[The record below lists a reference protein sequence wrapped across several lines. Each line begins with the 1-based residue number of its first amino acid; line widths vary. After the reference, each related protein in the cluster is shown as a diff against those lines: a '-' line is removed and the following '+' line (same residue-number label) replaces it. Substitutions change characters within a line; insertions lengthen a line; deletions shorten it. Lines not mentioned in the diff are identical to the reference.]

1 MDTVYLVGMIASG
14 LFFGWTIGSHYTGAV
29 MGTAYGAKLIT
40 PRNATI
46 LIAICVLLGATLES
60 HNVVKTVGTG
70 VIDAKNMTIFGA
82 MIMMLT
88 AALVTAANTW
98 LKLPV
103 STSQL
108 AIFSVV
114 GAAIGMKAPV
124 YWGTTIVALAITW
137 VGTPIVGTVL
147 GFVLTKIMDRLLKE
161 GRDVPKVVQEELA
174 ATTEIHPLKLEGAS
188 SKRES
193 PAARAQVE
201 NSSKI
206 KKLTGYL
213 LILVC
218 CYAAYTLGCNNT
230 GNAVG
235 VFFGTGVIKSKML
248 AGFIGGIVMA
258 IGALTWGRPLLE
270 KVGLHI
276 VSLDL
281 NSAVGAQLAQGITA
295 HIAAAIGYPTSMNQ
309 AMIGGI
315 AGAGLARGIKAI
327 DLKAIKEIVISW
339 FLTPVIGGI
348 VAFCLYSLL
357 SWLLKV
363 K

>member
-1 MDTVYLVGMIASG
+1 MDTVYLIGMVLSG

-29 MGTAYGAKLIT
+29 MGTAFGANLIK

-46 LIAICVLLGATLES
+46 LIAIFVLLGSTLES
-60 HNVVKTVGTG
+60 HNVVTTVGTG
-70 VIDAKNMTIFGA
+70 VIEAKYMTIFGA

-114 GAAIGMKAPV
+114 GAAMGMKAQV
-124 YWGTTIVALAITW
+124 QWETTILALAITW
-137 VGTPIVGTVL
+137 VGTPIVGAII
-147 GFVLTKIMDRLLKE
+147 GFVLTKIMDISILKKFE
-161 GRDVPKVVQEELA
+161 K
-174 ATTEIHPLKLEGAS
+174 T
-188 SKRES
+188 
-193 PAARAQVE
+193 
-201 NSSKI
+201 
-206 KKLTGYL
+206 KKYL
-213 LILVC
+213 LLLVC

-235 VFFGTGVIKSKML
+235 VFFGTGAIKSKML

-276 VSLDL
+276 VSLDI

-295 HIAAAIGYPTSMNQ
+295 HIAASLGYPTSMNQ

-327 DLKAIKEIVISW
+327 NMKVMKEIVISW

-357 SWLLKV
+357 SPLLGV

>member
-1 MDTVYLVGMIASG
+1 METVYLIGMVLSG

-29 MGTAYGAKLIT
+29 MGTAFGAKLIK

-46 LIAICVLLGATLES
+46 LIAIFVLLGSTLES
-60 HNVVKTVGTG
+60 HNVVTTVGTG
-70 VIDAKNMTIFGA
+70 VIEAKYMTIFGA

-114 GAAIGMKAPV
+114 GAAMGMKAQV
-124 YWGTTIVALAITW
+124 QWETTILALAITW
-137 VGTPIVGTVL
+137 VGTPIVGAIL
-147 GFVLTKIMDRLLKE
+147 GFVLTKVMDISILKKFE
-161 GRDVPKVVQEELA
+161 K
-174 ATTEIHPLKLEGAS
+174 T
-188 SKRES
+188 
-193 PAARAQVE
+193 
-201 NSSKI
+201 
-206 KKLTGYL
+206 KKYL
-213 LILVC
+213 LIIVC

-235 VFFGTGVIKSKML
+235 VFFGTGAIKSKML

-276 VSLDL
+276 VSLDI

-295 HIAAAIGYPTSMNQ
+295 HIAASLGYPTSMNQ

-327 DLKAIKEIVISW
+327 NMKVMKDIVISW

-357 SWLLKV
+357 SPLLGV

>member
-1 MDTVYLVGMIASG
+1 MDIVYLIGMVLSG

-29 MGTAYGAKLIT
+29 MGTAFGAKLIK

-46 LIAICVLLGATLES
+46 LIAIFVLLGATLES

-70 VIDAKNMTIFGA
+70 VIEAKYMTMFGA

-114 GAAIGMKAPV
+114 GAAMGMKAQV
-124 YWGTTIVALAITW
+124 QWETTILALAITW
-137 VGTPIVGTVL
+137 VGTPIVGTIL
-147 GFVLTKIMDRLLKE
+147 GFVLTKIMDISMLTKFE
-161 GRDVPKVVQEELA
+161 KA
-174 ATTEIHPLKLEGAS
+174 
-188 SKRES
+188 
-193 PAARAQVE
+193 
-201 NSSKI
+201 
-206 KKLTGYL
+206 KKYL
-213 LILVC
+213 LIIVC

-235 VFFGTGVIKSKML
+235 VFFGTGAIKSKML

-276 VSLDL
+276 VSLDI

-295 HIAAAIGYPTSMNQ
+295 HIAASLGYPTSMNQ

-315 AGAGLARGIKAI
+315 AGAGLCRGIKAI
-327 DLKAIKEIVISW
+327 NMKTMKEIVVSW
-339 FLTPVIGGI
+339 FLTPVIGAI
-348 VAFCLYSLL
+348 VAFVLYSLL
-357 SWLLKV
+357 SPLLGV

>member
-1 MDTVYLVGMIASG
+1 MDTAFLVGMILSG

-29 MGTAYGAKLIT
+29 MGTAFGAKLIS

-46 LIAICVLLGATLES
+46 LIAVSVILGATFES

-70 VIDAKNMTIFGA
+70 VIESSEMTVFRA
-82 MIMMLT
+82 MIMMFT
-88 AALVTAANTW
+88 AASVTAANTW

-114 GAAIGMKAPV
+114 GAAVAVGAPV
-124 YWGTTIVALAITW
+124 FWSTTIVALAITW
-137 VGTPIVGTVL
+137 VGTPILGTIL
-147 GFVLTKIMDRLLKE
+147 GFLITKLMDLIM
-161 GRDVPKVVQEELA
+161 GQ
-174 ATTEIHPLKLEGAS
+174 S
-188 SKRES
+188 SK
-193 PAARAQVE
+193 
-201 NSSKI
+201 KT
-206 KKLTGYL
+206 KKLVGYF

-235 VFFGTGVIKSKML
+235 VFYGTGAVQSKML

-258 IGALTWGRPLLE
+258 LGALTWGRPLLE

-295 HIAAAIGYPTSMNQ
+295 HIAASLGYPTSMNQ

-315 AGAGLARGIKAI
+315 AGAGLARGIKTI

-339 FLTPVIGGI
+339 FLTPLVGGL
-348 VAFCLYSLL
+348 VSFLL
-357 SWLLKV
+357 CWVFSRILGAA
-363 K
+363 

>member
-1 MDTVYLVGMIASG
+1 MESVFLVGMIASG

-29 MGTAYGAKLIT
+29 MGTAFGAKLIT
-40 PRNATI
+40 ARKASF
-46 LIAICVLLGATLES
+46 LIAISIVLGATFES

-70 VIDAKNMTIFGA
+70 VISSKDMTIFGA

-88 AALVTAANTW
+88 AAVVTAINTW
-98 LKLPV
+98 LQLPV

-114 GAAIGMKAPV
+114 GAAMAMKAPV
-124 YWGTTIVALAITW
+124 FWSTTILALAITW
-137 VGTPIVGTVL
+137 VGTPILGAVL
-147 GFVLTKIMDRLLKE
+147 GFLITKIMDRVM
-161 GRDVPKVVQEELA
+161 G
-174 ATTEIHPLKLEGAS
+174 GS
-188 SKRES
+188 SEKT
-193 PAARAQVE
+193 
-201 NSSKI
+201 
-206 KKLTGYL
+206 KKWVGHV

-235 VFFGTGVIKSKML
+235 VFFGTGAVKSKMT

-276 VSLDL
+276 VTLDL

-295 HIAAAIGYPTSMNQ
+295 HIAASLGYPTSMNQ

-315 AGAGLARGIKAI
+315 AGAGLAHGIQTVDLRAI
-327 DLKAIKEIVISW
+327 REIVVCW
-339 FLTPVIGGI
+339 FLTPLVGGFLSF
-348 VAFCLYSLL
+348 VLYFTL
-357 SWLLKV
+357 SWLLGI
-363 K
+363 

>member
-1 MDTVYLVGMIASG
+1 MDTVYLIGMLLSG

-29 MGTAYGAKLIT
+29 MGTAFGAKLIK

-46 LIAICVLLGATLES
+46 LIAIFVLLGATLES

-70 VIDAKNMTIFGA
+70 VIEAKYMTMFGA

-114 GAAIGMKAPV
+114 GAAMGMKAQV
-124 YWGTTIVALAITW
+124 QWETTILALAITW
-137 VGTPIVGTVL
+137 VGTPIVGAIL
-147 GFVLTKIMDRLLKE
+147 GFILTKVMDISMLTKF
-161 GRDVPKVVQEELA
+161 DKA
-174 ATTEIHPLKLEGAS
+174 
-188 SKRES
+188 
-193 PAARAQVE
+193 
-201 NSSKI
+201 
-206 KKLTGYL
+206 KKYL
-213 LILVC
+213 LIIVC

-235 VFFGTGVIKSKML
+235 VFFGTGAIKSKML

-270 KVGLHI
+270 KVGFHI
-276 VSLDL
+276 VSLDI

-295 HIAAAIGYPTSMNQ
+295 HIAASLGYPTSMNQ

-315 AGAGLARGIKAI
+315 AGAGLCRGIKAI
-327 DLKAIKEIVISW
+327 NMKTMKEIVVSW
-339 FLTPVIGGI
+339 FLTPVIGAI
-348 VAFCLYSLL
+348 VAFVLYSLL
-357 SWLLKV
+357 SPLLGV